1 MIGFRRERERTGE
14 VERDVMR
21 GRDMAIEQYEDWRHS
36 ASMEKIELVAHRIA
50 TIKRGKKRMHL
61 E

>member
-1 MIGFRRERERTGE
+1 
-14 VERDVMR
+14 MR
-21 GRDMAIEQYEDWRHS
+21 GRDMAIEQYEEWRHS